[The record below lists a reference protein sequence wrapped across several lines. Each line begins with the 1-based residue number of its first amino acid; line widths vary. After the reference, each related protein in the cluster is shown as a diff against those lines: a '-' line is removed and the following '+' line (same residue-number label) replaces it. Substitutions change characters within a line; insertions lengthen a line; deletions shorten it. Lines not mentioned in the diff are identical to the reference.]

1 MLARRCGRRL
11 VAIACR
17 KARAL
22 PSPTDPSPTDALPV
36 HPGRIFDRSLLAS
49 RRQRVAGTAE
59 AHDFLLDRVADE
71 LAERLSIVKRRFPL
85 AANIGAHHGLVSE
98 RIRGIAGT
106 RRIIDVDGTA
116 SLLGHAADLRVV
128 ADEEALPFADAS
140 LDLIVSGLALQ
151 MVNDL
156 PGTLVQMRRA
166 LKPDGLLLASLLG
179 GATLTELRE
188 AWIAAETEISGG
200 VSPRVAPFA
209 DVRDMGALLQRAG
222 FALPVVDSETLTVTY
237 ADPIALMREIKNMG
251 ASNMLLARRRTPVLA
266 PPAAASGRYLRR
278 ALRRCR
284 QSRAGNIR
292 NPDPHRLGAGPEPA
306 QAAAAGLGDD
316 AARRR
321 ARRQGGEAEGVAAS
335 RAGRAAGRSAARRPA
350 ASDSPSGGWPAPT
363 QAPAPRER

>member
-36 HPGRIFDRSLLAS
+36 HPGRIFDRALLAS
-49 RRQRVAGTAE
+49 RRQRVAGMAE
-59 AHDFLLDRVADE
+59 AHDFLLNRVADE

-116 SLLGHAADLRVV
+116 SLLGQAADLRVV

-251 ASNMLLARRRTPVLA
+251 ASNMLLSRRRTPVSRRLLLRA
-266 PPAAASGRYLRR
+266 ADIYAERFGGLDNRVPATFEILTLTAWA
-278 ALRRCR
+278 
-284 QSRAGNIR
+284 
-292 NPDPHRLGAGPEPA
+292 PDPSQPKPLQPGSATTRLADA
-306 QAAAAGLGDD
+306 LGVK
-316 AARRR
+316 
-321 ARRQGGEAEGVAAS
+321 EEKLK
-335 RAGRAAGRSAARRPA
+335 
-350 ASDSPSGGWPAPT
+350 
-363 QAPAPRER
+363 E